1 MKNSIYSIV
10 FLILTGCVGS
20 KNLIEKDS
28 FFSKENYI
36 AKHHGEV
43 IPVGY
48 QYPKKDS
55 FKVLSWNV
63 EHFVDS
69 FDDPY
74 IDSNRENKPDSL
86 MANKVAY
93 LVASLKE
100 IDADVVVLQEFE
112 SAKFL
117 RSIANDNL
125 QNMGYTY
132 FADVPS
138 HGWYMNV
145 VVMSKFPLGIIY
157 GYGNV
162 TTPVLEYRND
172 EGAPETQNTLNT
184 RMWSVEVYPN
194 PDYNFLLTGVHL
206 KAGRGERNIAMRKGQ
221 INFLKQQFKRFL
233 KEDKN
238 KNILVVGDFNSVQG
252 SEEINLFLNEKVK
265 REKFIDPLPETV
277 MTHTSDDPKRRLD
290 YMLINTNMYK
300 EYKENSANV
309 PQLFTPQKMREISD
323 HLPVTSTFIIK

>member
-10 FLILTGCVGS
+10 FLALIGCVGS

-43 IPVGY
+43 VPVGY
-48 QYPKKDS
+48 EYPKKDS

-74 IDSNRENKPDSL
+74 IDSKRENSPVSL
-86 MANKVAY
+86 MNNKVAN
-93 LVASLKE
+93 LVTALKK

-117 RSIANDNL
+117 RSIADKNL
-125 QNMGYTY
+125 QNMGYNY
-132 FADVPS
+132 FSDVPS
-138 HGWYMNV
+138 QGWYMNV

-162 TTPVLEYRND
+162 TTPLLEYKNE
-172 EGAPETQNTLNT
+172 EGQSETQNTLNT
-184 RMWSVEVYPN
+184 RMWSIEVYPTPN
-194 PDYNFLLTGVHL
+194 YNFLLTGVHL

-221 INFLKQQFKRFL
+221 INFLKQQYKRFL

-238 KNILVVGDFNSVQG
+238 KNILIVGDFNSVQD
-252 SEEINLFLNEKVK
+252 SEEINLFLKEKVK
-265 REKFIDPLPETV
+265 REKFIDPLPKTV

-290 YMLINTNMYK
+290 YILMNTNMYK
-300 EYKENSANV
+300 EYKENSAQV
-309 PQLFTPQKMREISD
+309 PQLFVPQKMREISD